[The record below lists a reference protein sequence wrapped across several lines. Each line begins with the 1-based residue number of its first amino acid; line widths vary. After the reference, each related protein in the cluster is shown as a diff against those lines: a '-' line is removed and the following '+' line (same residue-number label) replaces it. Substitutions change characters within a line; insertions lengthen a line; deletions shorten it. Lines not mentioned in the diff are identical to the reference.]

1 LSRHMKSVNTK
12 YGDIRVKVAQY
23 DSEVVNIQPEYDDCV
38 LIAKRLQIPLS
49 EVMLETKKTFN
60 N

>member
-1 LSRHMKSVNTK
+1 MKTVNTK